1 MTTHQELVEAL
12 TTIISRE
19 SAEGCPMAHPQ
30 LIEPAIRR
38 WMSYARRNK
47 KAKHPDW
54 EHRVHDLEKGLRT
67 LFPDHHY
74 DAACLRHLTESFAE
88 TLENLLR

>member
-47 KAKHPDW
+47 RRSILTGNIAFMIWK
-54 EHRVHDLEKGLRT
+54 RGCGRYSLTIITMRR
-67 LFPDHHY
+67 
-74 DAACLRHLTESFAE
+74 ACGI
-88 TLENLLR
+88 